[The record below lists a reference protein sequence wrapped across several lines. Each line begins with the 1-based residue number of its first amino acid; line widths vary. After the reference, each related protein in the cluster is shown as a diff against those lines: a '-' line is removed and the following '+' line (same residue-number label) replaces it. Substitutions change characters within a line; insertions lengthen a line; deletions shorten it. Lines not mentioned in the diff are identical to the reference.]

1 MEKKD
6 TTEQGNGILA
16 NLLVIA
22 IFLILDILAIVVSIY
37 EHSTGF
43 TIVASIV
50 GCAGLYAL
58 CHDILPSRSM
68 A

>member
-1 MEKKD
+1 M
-6 TTEQGNGILA
+6 LA

-22 IFLILDILAIVVSIY
+22 IFLILDIFAIVVSMF

-43 TIVASIV
+43 TIVAAILAL
-50 GCAGLYAL
+50 AGLYAL